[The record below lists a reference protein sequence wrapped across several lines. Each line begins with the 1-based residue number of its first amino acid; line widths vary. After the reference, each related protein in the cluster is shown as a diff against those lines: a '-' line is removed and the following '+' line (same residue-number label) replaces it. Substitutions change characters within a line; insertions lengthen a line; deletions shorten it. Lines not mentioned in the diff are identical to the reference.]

1 MDVKTLLPD
10 NIVYIS
16 LSGSRAYKTHT
27 KDSDY
32 DYKGACIAPLSYYMG
47 LDRFEQSDSK
57 ETIEFVKPYLGD
69 FPPDEDVVIYDLKKM
84 IALTT
89 DGNPNMIEMMFVE
102 PDAVVY
108 KHPLMDRFLDIRE
121 AFLSKLLKHRFSGYA
136 MSQLKKM
143 RNHKHWI
150 DHPPVFP
157 TREMFGI
164 EGVNLP
170 KDQIFAVDKLIELQ
184 VSDWVV
190 DQTDLPEHIKIQLGP
205 QTIRMVNVI
214 LEQIQIENKID
225 ALHDILERAATRHL
239 GFSSDFLAFLHA
251 YKRYKAA
258 LAEWHS
264 FERWQTN
271 RNPER
276 LKLEMQCG
284 FDSKDAYSLL
294 RLLRMCR
301 EILETGQVHVSRE
314 GTDADELRDLR
325 HYGNKKYEDII
336 GWAEAED
343 KALDEVMKTSPLPKS
358 PNRKLI
364 NSVLTEVL
372 ADYLF
377 KSPKVYVV
385 SEEIVVE
392 KPIRRQPPTIKEDI
406 VPAKDKY
413 GKLTAI
419 LYGKGWRRTSEPNFN
434 FYQDFMDGG
443 LGPDQDVIWTRQGK
457 NIIITTDHTLR
468 AVKAVKKG

>member
-1 MDVKTLLPD
+1 MK
-10 NIVYIS
+10 
-16 LSGSRAYKTHT
+16 A
-27 KDSDY
+27 
-32 DYKGACIAPLSYYMG
+32 
-47 LDRFEQSDSK
+47 
-57 ETIEFVKPYLGD
+57 YLGK
-69 FPPDEDVVIYDLKKM
+69 FPPDDDVVIYDLRKM
-84 IALTT
+84 ISLTAE
-89 DGNPNMIEMMFVE
+89 GNPNMIEMMFVE

-108 KHPLMDRFLDIRE
+108 KHPLMDRFISIRE

-150 DHPPVFP
+150 DHPSVFP

-184 VSDWVV
+184 VEEWLV
-190 DQTDLPEHIKIQLGP
+190 DQTHLFEDTKIQLGP
-205 QTIRMVNVI
+205 QMVRMVNVV
-214 LEQIQIENKID
+214 LEQIQIETRID
-225 ALHDILERAATRHL
+225 ALHDILERAATRRL

-264 FERWQTN
+264 YERWQTN

-276 LKLEMQCG
+276 LKLEMMCG
-284 FDSKDAYSLL
+284 YDSKDSYSLF

-301 EILETGQVHVSRE
+301 EILETGKVNVSRE
-314 GTDADELRDLR
+314 GIDADELRDLR

-336 GWAEAED
+336 EWAEAED
-343 KALDEVMKTSPLPKS
+343 KALDEVMKTSKLPKS

-364 NSVLTEVL
+364 GTTLTEVMSE
-372 ADYLF
+372 YLF
-377 KSPKVYVV
+377 KNKKIYVV
-385 SEEIVVE
+385 PEEVVE
-392 KPIRRQPPTIKEDI
+392 KPEQKRIIPTKGIIPD
-406 VPAKDKY
+406 KDQY

-419 LYGKGWRRTSEPNFN
+419 LYGRGWRRNSEPDFN
-434 FYQDFMDGG
+434 FYQDVMDGG
-443 LGPDQDVIWTRQGK
+443 VGPDQEVTWTREGK
-457 NIIITTDHTLR
+457 SIIITTDHTLR
-468 AVKAVKKG
+468 RVIRVRKEN